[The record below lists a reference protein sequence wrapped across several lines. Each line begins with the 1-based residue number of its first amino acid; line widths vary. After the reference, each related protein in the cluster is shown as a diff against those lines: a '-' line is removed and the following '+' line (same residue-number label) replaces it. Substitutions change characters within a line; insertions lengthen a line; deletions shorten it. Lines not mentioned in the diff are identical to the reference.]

1 MELSGLFPHAKF
13 FGLDDRIPALTNKLA
28 DGEVFQIGSLYVKC
42 IHTPGH
48 TMGSASFA
56 VMNDADLSSPKA
68 LFTGDTLFLGG
79 CGRFFEGTAR
89 EMFTSLQEK
98 IGSLPDTTDLYVG
111 HEYSISNL
119 EVIYLTVLVALII
132 M

>member
-1 MELSGLFPHAKF
+1 
-13 FGLDDRIPALTNKLA
+13 
-28 DGEVFQIGSLYVKC
+28 
-42 IHTPGH
+42 
-48 TMGSASFA
+48 MGSASFA
-56 VMNDADLSSPKA
+56 VMNDADLRNPKA

-119 EVIYLTVLVALII
+119 EVIYLTVMVALII